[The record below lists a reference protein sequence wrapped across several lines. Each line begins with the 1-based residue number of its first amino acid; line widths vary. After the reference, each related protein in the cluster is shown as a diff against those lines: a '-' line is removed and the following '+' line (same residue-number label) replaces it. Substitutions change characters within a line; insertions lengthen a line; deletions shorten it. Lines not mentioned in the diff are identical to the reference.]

1 MKKTSKFIYF
11 LLLILPMGT
20 FAQSKEDTS
29 AWLNAYA
36 SDLLGYFNNGANEFS
51 VTKEGLITKKTGSVN
66 ADGVILLSENT
77 SFNAKDLIISDVK
90 CTPDGSNYMFTLQT
104 NGNKIKTYNGTLVPK
119 IEIFSLIRHHQM
131 RTCNESYFYICKKD
145 ARRKNT
151 IIFLA
156 FYKN

>member
-1 MKKTSKFIYF
+1 MKKTSKFIHF

-119 IEIFSLIRHHQM
+119 IEIFSLSSDITRCERVM
-131 RTCNESYFYICKKD
+131 K
-145 ARRKNT
+145 A
-151 IIFLA
+151 IFIFA
-156 FYKN
+156 KRVQDEKSQ